1 MAIFHFSA
9 KVIGRGSG
17 SSAVA
22 SAAYRSASRLHDER
36 LDRAHDFTNKAG
48 VVHSEVM
55 LPDGAPEHLGD
66 REKLWNA
73 IEAAE
78 VRKDAQ
84 LAREIEFAIPREMDQ
99 AQGISLARDFVRREF
114 VDKGMIADLNVHWDI
129 GVDGEPKPHAH
140 VMLSMREVSEGGFGS
155 KVRNWNSTE
164 LLRQWRDAWAVHA
177 NERMAEVGIEARID
191 DRSYEA
197 QGIALEPQDKIGPA
211 GARRLERGED
221 AERATDHLEIARR
234 NGEKIIASPQIA
246 LDAITHQQSTFTVC
260 DMAKMAHRHSS
271 GQEQFNRVLGAMKGA
286 DQLVALGRDG
296 RSEERFTSRSMIEVE
311 LSMARNA
318 DRLERIGHAVADQHV
333 EHAIVHANDNGLIL
347 SGEQRDALKHVTRG
361 RDLGLVI
368 GYAGSGKSAMLG
380 VARDAWEAEGYTVRG
395 AALSGIAAEN
405 LEQGSGIPSRTI
417 ASLEYHWARD
427 RERLTPN
434 DILVIDESGMIGSR
448 QMERILHEAARAGAK
463 VVLVG
468 DAQQLQA
475 IEAGAAFRALAER
488 HGAVEISE
496 IRRQHE
502 DWQRDAT
509 RQLATGRTGEALRAY
524 GREGMIRV
532 HDTRK
537 QARQALIDG
546 WQAARDNAPAQSQLI
561 LSHTRNEVRAL
572 NDLARDALK
581 RDGTL
586 IVEIS
591 VKTARGERLFAVN
604 DRVMF
609 LRNERDLGVKN
620 GTLATVEQATP
631 ERIDARLDDG
641 RSVGFDIKHYA
652 DIDHGYAATIHKSQG
667 VTVDRVHVLA
677 TPGLDQHS
685 SYVALSRHR
694 ENVHLHYG
702 RDDFDGPERL
712 ARVLGRERA
721 KDSTLD
727 YQMASDGFAKQRG
740 YERSAILDALAK
752 QRFAD
757 PARTRHEP
765 APRRGMFDGLR
776 LTPHKERPVPAR
788 GMFDGIRIEPA
799 VHAPAGQPGDVAQR
813 LDRAVRDHARAIE
826 EAGRMIARNLP
837 PLEYQKAALARTRDA
852 LDAVRPGAAVD
863 LGQAFVHNPGLAA
876 EAANGRTTLA
886 IRAMQI
892 EAEVRADPELRADRF
907 VQAWR
912 RHLAER
918 DRLKGWE
925 HDGARGA
932 VESRMKAL
940 AKGIDKDPT
949 MAKALGKHAGD
960 LGLGKQRALEWRP
973 GSRDGGIGRD
983 MIERMRTPSMA
994 QQLIDS
1000 LGRGRDLGM
1009 SR

>member
-1 MAIFHFSA
+1 MAIYHFSA
-9 KVIGRGSG
+9 KVIGRGAG

-36 LDRAHDFTNKAG
+36 IDRHHDFTNKAG

-55 LPDGAPEHLGD
+55 LPDNAPEYLSD

-73 IEAAE
+73 VEASE

-99 AQGISLARDFVRREF
+99 AQGVALARDFVQREF
-114 VDKGMIADLNVHWDI
+114 VDKGMIVDLNVHWDI
-129 GVDGEPKPHAH
+129 GADGESKPHAH
-140 VMLSMREVSEGGFGS
+140 VMLTMREVGEDGFGG
-155 KVRNWNSTE
+155 KVRDWNSTQ
-164 LLRQWRDAWAVHA
+164 LLQHWREAWAAHA
-177 NERMAEVGIEARID
+177 SERMAELGIEARID
-191 DRSYEA
+191 HRSYEV
-197 QGIALEPQDKIGPA
+197 QGIELEPQDKIGPA

-234 NGEKIIASPQIA
+234 NGEKIIASPQIG
-246 LDAITHQQSTFTVC
+246 LDAITHQQSTFTMR
-260 DMAKMAHRHSS
+260 DMAKMAHRHSD
-271 GQEQFNRVLGAMKGA
+271 GQEQFEKVLGAMKRS
-286 DQLVALGRDG
+286 DQLVALGLDG
-296 RSEERFTSRSMIEVE
+296 RGEERFTSRAMIAVE
-311 LSMARNA
+311 LSMARSADALERHGHGVA
-318 DRLERIGHAVADQHV
+318 DRHV
-333 EHAIVHANDNGLIL
+333 ERALATSHDNGVAL
-347 SGEQRDALKHVTRG
+347 SGEQRDALHHVIRN
-361 RDLGLVI
+361 RDLGLVV

-380 VARDAWEAEGYTVRG
+380 VAREAWEAEGYSARG

-405 LEQGSGIPSRTI
+405 LEQGSGIAARTI
-417 ASLEYHWARD
+417 ASLEYQWARD
-427 RERLTPN
+427 RERLTAN
-434 DILVIDESGMIGSR
+434 DVLVIDEAGMIGSR
-448 QMERILHEAARAGAK
+448 QMERVLKEAERAGAK

-496 IRRQHE
+496 IRRQRE

-509 RQLATGRTGEALRAY
+509 RQLATGRSGEALRAY
-524 GREGMIRV
+524 EQAGMIRA
-532 HDTRK
+532 HDTRA

-546 WQAARDNAPAQSQLI
+546 WKEARDSAPAQSQLI
-561 LSHTRNEVRAL
+561 LSHTRDEVRAL
-572 NDLARDALK
+572 NDLARDTLK

-586 IVEIS
+586 TAEIA
-591 VKTARGERLFAVN
+591 VKTANGERLFAVN
-604 DRVMF
+604 DRIMF

-620 GTLATVEQATP
+620 GTLATVERITP

-641 RSVGFDIKHYA
+641 RRVGFDLKHYA
-652 DIDHGYAATIHKSQG
+652 DIDHGYAATIHKAQG

-677 TPGLDQHS
+677 TPGLDRHS

-712 ARVLGRERA
+712 AHVLGRERA

-727 YQMASDGFAKQRG
+727 YQTARDGFAEQRG
-740 YERSAILDALAK
+740 YERSAILDTLANE
-752 QRFAD
+752 RFAD
-757 PARTRHEP
+757 PAHIRHEP
-765 APRRGMFDGLR
+765 AHR
-776 LTPHKERPVPAR
+776 R
-788 GMFDGIRIEPA
+788 GMFDGIRIEPT
-799 VHAPAGQPGDVAQR
+799 VHVAPGQQEKGAQR
-813 LDRAVRDHARAIE
+813 LDRAVRDHARALE
-826 EAGRMIARNLP
+826 EAGRMTARNLP
-837 PLEYQKAALARTRDA
+837 PLEYQKAALARTREA
-852 LDAVRPGAAVD
+852 LEAERKGAAAD
-863 LGQAFVHNPGLAA
+863 LGEAFARDPALVA
-876 EAANGRTTLA
+876 EAANGRTAQA

-892 EAEVRADPELRADRF
+892 EADIRADPELRADQF

-912 RHLAER
+912 RHTAER

-932 VESRMKAL
+932 VEGLMKAL
-940 AKGIDKDPT
+940 AKGIDKDPA
-949 MAKALGKHAGD
+949 MAKALGNRASE
-960 LGLGKQRALEWRP
+960 LGLGKQWSLEWRP

-983 MIERMRTPSMA
+983 MIERARAPSMA

-1000 LGRGRDLGM
+1000 LGRGRDRGL
-1009 SR
+1009 SL